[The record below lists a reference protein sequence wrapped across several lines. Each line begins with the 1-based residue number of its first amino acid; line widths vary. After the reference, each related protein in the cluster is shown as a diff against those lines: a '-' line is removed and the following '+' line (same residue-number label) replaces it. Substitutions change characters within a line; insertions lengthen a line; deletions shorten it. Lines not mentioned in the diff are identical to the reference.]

1 MLFHEK
7 EKNRFHKS
15 CKLSRFH
22 ATKKKTQFARSQK
35 SIRVRWH
42 QQSSHIS
49 LHPAFLEI
57 KNMVSLFLVETF
69 IFGI

>member
-1 MLFHEK
+1 MPQ
-7 EKNRFHKS
+7 
-15 CKLSRFH
+15 
-22 ATKKKTQFARSQK
+22 KKTQFALSQK